1 MLLRLLLSA
10 LLGLVVC
17 GLLLLAMALLIGGGP
32 TATPA
37 QRPAPKIEVVLMAN
51 TTAPA
56 EPYLPPPP
64 PLPAPPPAAPPA
76 APAASVAA
84 PAAAAPLLDL
94 RMPPLAA
101 PNAGLA
107 GTVLALAVAEG
118 GALAVAEG
126 GGQHLNDVADA
137 GLSGAAGGAAVP
149 LVRIEPRYPP
159 KALREG
165 KEGWVRLRFT
175 IAADGTTKDIEVLD
189 AKPRRLFEAEA
200 KRALARWKYQPRIVD
215 GRAVE
220 QSGELVQL
228 DFVLE
233 RP

>member
-10 LLGLVVC
+10 LLGLGVC

-56 EPYLPPPP
+56 EPHLPPPP
-64 PLPAPPPAAPPA
+64 PLPTPPPAAPPA

-84 PAAAAPLLDL
+84 PATAAPQLDIN
-94 RMPPLAA
+94 MPPVTA
-101 PNAGLA
+101 PNASLA

-118 GALAVAEG
+118 GALAATEG
-126 GGQHLNDVADA
+126 AGQQMTAGE
-137 GLSGAAGGAAVP
+137 GLSGAVGGAAVP

-165 KEGWVRLRFT
+165 KEGWVKLRFT

-200 KRALARWKYQPRIVD
+200 RRALARWKYQPRIVD

-220 QSGELVQL
+220 QPGELVQL

-233 RP
+233 RR

>member
-1 MLLRLLLSA
+1 MLRLLLSA
-10 LLGLVVC
+10 LLGLAVC
-17 GLLLLAMALLIGGGP
+17 ALLLLAMALLIGGGP

-37 QRPAPKIEVVLMAN
+37 QRPAPRIEVVLVDS
-51 TTAPA
+51 TTAPP
-56 EPYLPPPP
+56 EPHHQPPP
-64 PLPAPPPAAPPA
+64 PLPTPPPPAPPA
-76 APAASVAA
+76 AAVTNVAA
-84 PAAAAPLLDL
+84 PATTAPQLDL
-94 RMPPLAA
+94 TMPPLTA

-118 GALAVAEG
+118 GALAAT
-126 GGQHLNDVADA
+126 A
-137 GLSGAAGGAAVP
+137 GAGIAATAGAGPKGAAGGAALP

-165 KEGWVRLRFT
+165 KEGWVKLRFT

-200 KRALARWKYQPRIVD
+200 RRALARWKYQPRIVD

-220 QSGELVQL
+220 QPGELVQL

-233 RP
+233 RQ